1 MLENDL
7 IFILTKQKA
16 MNTFI
21 EIHDHNTIEQ
31 GTYRI
36 WYKEN
41 GETKIRL
48 LSESLTNSLLNM
60 EQKHNFFM
68 GQYRF
73 KIESEYD
80 FKTIIL
86 KGEVPAGF

>member
-1 MLENDL
+1 
-7 IFILTKQKA
+7 

-21 EIHDHNTIEQ
+21 EIHEHNTHEQ

-41 GETKIRL
+41 GETKQRL

-60 EQKHNFFM
+60 EQKHLFFM

-80 FKTIIL
+80 FKEIVLAGKT
-86 KGEVPAGF
+86 PAGF